1 MELFQLEAFLAVVR
15 EGSFSAAAKALFR
28 TQPAISQTIKKLEDE
43 IGRPLFD
50 RSSRRGVL
58 TDAGRVLADHAER
71 LVNLRQRALAALDD
85 VRQLRTG
92 RLTMAANELTC
103 LYLLPIL
110 HEYRRLYPEVHITVQ
125 RALGSRVPAQVLDY
139 GADFG
144 VITFRPDTAALNSI
158 VVYHDELAFVVPP
171 THPLASESFVA
182 HHVSSPYRLRV
193 IETFKKKRVELRMP
207 VEMPTIDAIKKF
219 VAMGNGVALL
229 PAITVEKEVAHKEL
243 VRVQVPELTFDRK
256 LRIIHRKEGTLS
268 HAAEALLA
276 VVEAQTEL
284 RRGRYAFAAE
294 R

>member
-71 LVNLRQRALAALDD
+71 LVNLRQRAMAALDD

-125 RALGSRVPAQVLDY
+125 RAW
-139 GADFG
+139 
-144 VITFRPDTAALNSI
+144 AAACPRRCSTM
-158 VVYHDELAFVVPP
+158 AP
-171 THPLASESFVA
+171 TSA
-182 HHVSSPYRLRV
+182 
-193 IETFKKKRVELRMP
+193 
-207 VEMPTIDAIKKF
+207 
-219 VAMGNGVALL
+219 
-229 PAITVEKEVAHKEL
+229 
-243 VRVQVPELTFDRK
+243 
-256 LRIIHRKEGTLS
+256 
-268 HAAEALLA
+268 
-276 VVEAQTEL
+276 
-284 RRGRYAFAAE
+284 
-294 R
+294 

>member
-71 LVNLRQRALAALDD
+71 LVNLRQRAMAALDD

-144 VITFRPDTAALNSI
+144 VITFRPDTA
-158 VVYHDELAFVVPP
+158 LAQLGRRLSRRARVRGAAV
-171 THPLASESFVA
+171 ASAGARDRRCRSA
-182 HHVSSPYRLRV
+182 SWRASRSSRITCR
-193 IETFKKKRVELRMP
+193 RR
-207 VEMPTIDAIKKF
+207 ID
-219 VAMGNGVALL
+219 
-229 PAITVEKEVAHKEL
+229 
-243 VRVQVPELTFDRK
+243 
-256 LRIIHRKEGTLS
+256 
-268 HAAEALLA
+268 
-276 VVEAQTEL
+276 
-284 RRGRYAFAAE
+284 
-294 R
+294 

>member
-71 LVNLRQRALAALDD
+71 LVNLRQRALAALED

-110 HEYRRLYPEVHITVQ
+110 HEYRRLYPEGTLLR
-125 RALGSRVPAQVLDY
+125 RAGILAYVSLFSLVVTAMLLG
-139 GADFG
+139 FG
-144 VITFRPDTAALNSI
+144 VLLTAWIGGGGALFLWFFYFNNRP
-158 VVYHDELAFVVPP
+158 
-171 THPLASESFVA
+171 
-182 HHVSSPYRLRV
+182 
-193 IETFKKKRVELRMP
+193 
-207 VEMPTIDAIKKF
+207 
-219 VAMGNGVALL
+219 
-229 PAITVEKEVAHKEL
+229 
-243 VRVQVPELTFDRK
+243 
-256 LRIIHRKEGTLS
+256 LS
-268 HAAEALLA
+268 N
-276 VVEAQTEL
+276 
-284 RRGRYAFAAE
+284 
-294 R
+294 

>member
-71 LVNLRQRALAALDD
+71 LVNLRQRTMAALDD

-144 VITFRPDTAALNSI
+144 VITFRPDTGSLNSI

-171 THPLASESFVA
+171 SHPLARRTKVSISELARESFVA

-193 IETFKKKRVELRMP
+193 IETFKKRRVELRMP

-229 PAITVEKEVAHKEL
+229 PAITVEREVAHKEL
-243 VRVQVPELTFDRK
+243 VRVRSPSSRS
-256 LRIIHRKEGTLS
+256 IAS
-268 HAAEALLA
+268 CA
-276 VVEAQTEL
+276 
-284 RRGRYAFAAE
+284 
-294 R
+294 